1 MRNRSSKEAK
11 DLEKLETIQIRTED
25 NEEFRRTSREK
36 MLHHEKTV
44 SHKKQYILR
53 TDEFVRCLNGYSKVE
68 GHFSATSTFYLPSK
82 LYVIYS
88 ALGFV
93 FAILQGRLVFT
104 HFLPEN

>member
-11 DLEKLETIQIRTED
+11 DLEKLETIKIRTED

-82 LYVIYS
+82 LY
-88 ALGFV
+88 
-93 FAILQGRLVFT
+93 ILNI
-104 HFLPEN
+104 LPWV